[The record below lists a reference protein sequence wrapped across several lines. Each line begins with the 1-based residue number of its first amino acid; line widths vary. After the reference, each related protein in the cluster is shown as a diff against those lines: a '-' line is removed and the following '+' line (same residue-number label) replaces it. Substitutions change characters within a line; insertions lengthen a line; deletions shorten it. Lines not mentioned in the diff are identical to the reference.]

1 MYNGK
6 YHNKKS
12 RLGWSKQFVLLAS
25 VIVLLAGAIG
35 GSLAYLFTNSDAVVN
50 TFTPGEVNI
59 TVVEKFDGSA
69 KSEVQIQNTG
79 NVDAKIRTM
88 IVVTWQDG
96 EGNVYHAAPV
106 AGTDYTIIGL
116 PGDGWTLSNGWY
128 VYNKAVPPVDDL
140 ETKDVYENRTGYLF
154 TSCAPVA
161 GKTPDG
167 YHLVVD
173 VIAEAIQAE
182 GGASF

>member
-35 GSLAYLFTNSDAVVN
+35 GSLAYLFTNSNAVVN

-59 TVVEKFDGSA
+59 TVEETFNDNI
-69 KSEVQIQNTG
+69 KSNVMIKNTG
-79 NVDAKIRTM
+79 NVDAKIRAM
-88 IVVTWQDG
+88 IVVTWQDKQ
-96 EGNVYHAAPV
+96 GNIYPAAPV
-106 AGTDYTIIGL
+106 QGVDYFISDL
-116 PGDGWTLSNGWY
+116 PGSGWSGSGSWY
-128 VYNKAVPPVDDL
+128 VYSEAVPSVDDPNTVQD
-140 ETKDVYENRTGYLF
+140 ETCTGYLF
-154 TSCAPVA
+154 TSCEPVV
-161 GKTPDG
+161 GKTPKG

>member
-35 GSLAYLFTNSDAVVN
+35 GSLAYLFTNTDPVVN
-50 TFTPGEVNI
+50 TFTPGQVNI
-59 TVVEKFDGSA
+59 TVDENFDGSI
-69 KSEVQIQNTG
+69 KENVRIKNTG
-79 NVDAKIRTM
+79 NVDAKIRAM
-88 IVVTWQDG
+88 IVVTWQDDN
-96 EGNVYHAAPV
+96 GNIYPAAPV
-106 AGTDYTIIGL
+106 VNTDYTISDL
-116 PGDGWTLSNGWY
+116 PGAGWTLSEGWY
-128 VYNKAVPPVDDL
+128 VYNAPVPCEDDPN
-140 ETKDVYENRTGYLF
+140 TKDVIEDCTGYLF
-154 TSCAPVA
+154 TSCVPNADT
-161 GKTPDG
+161 TPKD

-182 GGASF
+182 GGAQW

>member
-59 TVVEKFDGSA
+59 TVEETFDGNI
-69 KSEVQIQNTG
+69 KSNVKIKNTG
-79 NVDAKIRTM
+79 NVNAKIRAM
-88 IVVTWQDG
+88 IVVTWQDNQ
-96 EGNVYHAAPV
+96 GNIYPDAPV
-106 AGTDYTIIGL
+106 ANEDYSIEGL
-116 PGDGWTLSNGWY
+116 PGNGWSESGGWY
-128 VYNKAVPPVDDL
+128 SYDSSVAPGGS
-140 ETKDVYENRTGYLF
+140 TGVLF
-154 TSCAPVA
+154 TDCAPVE
-161 GKTPDG
+161 GKTPEG

>member
-59 TVVEKFDGSA
+59 KVEETFDGST
-69 KSEVQIQNTG
+69 KSNVMIKNTG
-79 NVDAKIRTM
+79 NVDAKIRAM
-88 IVVTWQDG
+88 IVVTWQDDQ
-96 EGNVYHAAPV
+96 GNVYPAAPV
-106 AGTDYTIIGL
+106 QDEDYSISGL
-116 PGDGWTLSNGWY
+116 LGSGWSGSGGWY
-128 VYNKAVPPVDDL
+128 VYSEVVPSVDNPDTKQD
-140 ETKDVYENRTGYLF
+140 ETCTGYLF
-154 TSCAPVA
+154 TSCAPVE

-173 VIAEAIQAE
+173 VIAEAIQAD

>member
-59 TVVEKFDGSA
+59 TVEETFKDNI
-69 KSEVQIQNTG
+69 KSNVMIKNTG
-79 NVDAKIRTM
+79 NVNATIRAM
-88 IVVTWQDG
+88 IVVTWQDNQ
-96 EGNVYHAAPV
+96 GNVYPAAPA
-106 AGTDYTIIGL
+106 AGTDYTISWTKA
-116 PGDGWTLSNGWY
+116 GWTGPDAIGWY
-128 VYNKAVPPVDDL
+128 THGAIEPNHS
-140 ETKDVYENRTGYLF
+140 TGVLF
-154 TSCAPVA
+154 TNCAPVA

-173 VIAEAIQAE
+173 VIAEAIQAG